1 MKFKEFFIKNRET
14 LQLIYGIILIIL
26 IPLLIAF
33 NTIFIINKYN
43 ENLDVALQRQAL
55 IVGRSIY
62 ALIKEDLGNQ
72 DLLQKKI
79 DTLLSKNLEFQD
91 LEILVPEGDNF
102 KVAAAAK
109 KEDIGQVLKFYYYKV
124 AWMQPD
130 NDGLATDSLK
140 LATTAEGEELV
151 GNFDQESRFWQV
163 AMPMENAA
171 GEKQTLLAMRLS
183 SKIVDDLTNYNR
195 NASIF
200 LLVLTVLIVILFL
213 AAAVR
218 LWDYA
223 VLYKKIKEVDQ
234 MKDEFISIASH
245 ELRTPVTGI
254 RGYVS
259 MILEGTFG
267 KVSGKM
273 EESLKMV
280 EGAATRLASLV
291 EDLLNVSRI
300 EQGRLAIEAS
310 PQDAGQII
318 KNIMAE
324 LSIQA
329 KQKNLELKYQP
340 HAEKLP
346 LLNIDDERFKQ
357 VLINLI
363 GNAIKYTEKGQV
375 EVTTAEKN
383 NGKTLEI
390 KIKDTGIGM
399 SAADRERL
407 FQKFYRVQT
416 EKTKNIT
423 GTGLGLWI
431 TKQIIELMK
440 GTIMIDSMEGVG
452 TQVSLQFPVVH
463 PVRNSS

>member
-1 MKFKEFFIKNRET
+1 MKFREFFTKNRET
-14 LQLIYGIILIIL
+14 LQLIYGVILIIL

-33 NTIFIINKYN
+33 NTIFIVNKYN

-72 DLLQKKI
+72 DQLQKKI

-91 LEILVPEGDNF
+91 LEILIPEGDNF

-109 KEDIGQVLKFYYYKV
+109 KEDIGKVLKFYYYKV

-140 LATTAEGEELV
+140 LAATAEGEELV
-151 GNFDQESRFWQV
+151 GDFSRESRFWQV
-163 AMPMENAA
+163 ALPMKNAA
-171 GEKQTLLAMRLS
+171 GEKQALLTMRLS
-183 SKIVDDLTNYNR
+183 SEIVDELTNYNR

-213 AAAVR
+213 TAAVR

-223 VLYKKIKEVDQ
+223 LLYKKIKEVDQ

-254 RGYVS
+254 RGYIS

-267 KVSGKM
+267 PVGGKM
-273 EESLKMV
+273 AESLKMV
-280 EGAATRLASLV
+280 ENAASRLASLV

-300 EQGRLAIEAS
+300 EQGRLKIEAS
-310 PQDAGQII
+310 AQDVNPLIKEII
-318 KNIMAE
+318 AE
-324 LSIQA
+324 LSVQA
-329 KQKNLELKYQP
+329 KAKNLELKYQP
-340 HAEKLP
+340 HAEKIP
-346 LLNIDDERFKQ
+346 LLNIDSDRFKQ
-357 VLINLI
+357 ILINII
-363 GNAIKYTEKGQV
+363 GNGIKYTEKGRV
-375 EVTTAEKN
+375 EITTQEKN

-390 KIKDTGIGM
+390 KIKDTGLGM
-399 SAADRERL
+399 SAKDRERL

-440 GTIMIDSMEGVG
+440 GTVSIDSMEGVG
-452 TQVSLQFPVVH
+452 TQVSLQFPVVKK
-463 PVRNSS
+463 

>member
-1 MKFKEFFIKNRET
+1 MK
-14 LQLIYGIILIIL
+14 
-26 IPLLIAF
+26 
-33 NTIFIINKYN
+33 
-43 ENLDVALQRQAL
+43 
-55 IVGRSIY
+55 
-62 ALIKEDLGNQ
+62 
-72 DLLQKKI
+72 
-79 DTLLSKNLEFQD
+79 
-91 LEILVPEGDNF
+91 
-102 KVAAAAK
+102 
-109 KEDIGQVLKFYYYKV
+109 
-124 AWMQPD
+124 
-130 NDGLATDSLK
+130 
-140 LATTAEGEELV
+140 
-151 GNFDQESRFWQV
+151 
-163 AMPMENAA
+163 
-171 GEKQTLLAMRLS
+171 LS
-183 SKIVDDLTNYNR
+183 SQIVDDLTGYNR

-200 LLVLTVLIVILFL
+200 LLIITILIVILFL

-223 VLYKKIKEVDQ
+223 LLYKKIKEVDQ

-259 MILEGTFG
+259 MILDGTFG
-267 KVSGKM
+267 KVTGKM

-300 EQGRLAIEAS
+300 EQGRLEVKTTA
-310 PQDAGQII
+310 QDANHII
-318 KNIMAE
+318 KEITAE

-329 KQKNLELKYQP
+329 EQKKLGLKYTP
-340 HAEKLP
+340 HTEQFP
-346 LLNIDDERFKQ
+346 LINIDSDRFKQ
-357 VLINLI
+357 ILINLI

-375 EVTTAEKN
+375 DITTAEKD
-383 NGKTLEI
+383 NGKFLEI

-399 SAADRERL
+399 SAQDRGRL

-416 EKTKNIT
+416 EKTKGIT

-452 TQVSLQFPVVH
+452 TQVTLQFPIAKK
-463 PVRNSS
+463 

>member
-1 MKFKEFFIKNRET
+1 MSFKEFFIKNRET

-109 KEDIGQVLKFYYYKV
+109 KEDVGKILKFYYYKV

-163 AMPMENAA
+163 ALPMENAV
-171 GEKQTLLAMRLS
+171 GEKQALLAMRLS
-183 SKIVDDLTNYNR
+183 SKIVDELTNYNR

-452 TQVSLQFPVVH
+452 TQVSLQFPVVKK
-463 PVRNSS
+463 

>member
-1 MKFKEFFIKNRET
+1 MNIKEFFIKNRET
-14 LQLIYGIILIIL
+14 LQLIYGVILIIL
-26 IPLLIAF
+26 IPLLISF

-55 IVGRSIY
+55 MVGRSIY
-62 ALIKEDLGNQ
+62 ALMKDDLGSQ

-79 DTLLSKNLEFQD
+79 DALLSKNPEFQD
-91 LEILVPEGDNF
+91 LAILVPEGDNF

-109 KEDIGQVLKFYYYKV
+109 KEDVGQVLKFYYYKV

-163 AMPMENAA
+163 ALPMENAT
-171 GEKQTLLAMRLS
+171 GEKQALLAMRLS

-213 AAAVR
+213 TAAVR

-223 VLYKKIKEVDQ
+223 LLYKKIKEVDQ

-310 PQDAGQII
+310 PQDVNQII
-318 KNIMAE
+318 KDIMAE

-346 LLNIDDERFKQ
+346 LLNIDSERFKQ

-363 GNAIKYTEKGQV
+363 GNSIKYTEKGQV

-399 SAADRERL
+399 SASDRERL

-452 TQVSLQFPVVH
+452 TQVSLQFPVAKK
-463 PVRNSS
+463 

>member
-1 MKFKEFFIKNRET
+1 MNLREFFIKNRET
-14 LQLIYGIILIIL
+14 LQLIYGIVLIIL

-43 ENLDVALQRQAL
+43 KNLDVALQRQAL

-62 ALIKEDLGNQ
+62 ALIKDDLGNQ

-79 DTLLSKNLEFQD
+79 ETLLSKNLEFQD
-91 LEILVPEGDNF
+91 LAVLVPEGDNF
-102 KVAAAAK
+102 KIIASPQ
-109 KEDIGQVLKFYYYKV
+109 KEDIGKILKFYYYQV

-130 NDGLATDSLK
+130 NDGLATDSLR
-140 LATTAEGEELV
+140 LASTAEGEELIK
-151 GNFDQESRFWQV
+151 GFSRESRFWQV
-163 AMPMENAA
+163 ALPMRNIE
-171 GEKQTLLAMRLS
+171 GEKQALLTMKLS

-200 LLVLTVLIVILFL
+200 LLVLTVLIIVLFL
-213 AAAVR
+213 TAAVR

-223 VLYKKIKEVDQ
+223 ILYKKIKEVDQ

-273 EESLKMV
+273 EESLKIV
-280 EGAATRLASLV
+280 ENAASRLASLV

-300 EQGRLAIEAS
+300 EQGQLAIEAN
-310 PQDAGQII
+310 PQDAGPII

-324 LSIQA
+324 LSVQA

-340 HAEKLP
+340 HTEKLP
-346 LLNIDDERFKQ
+346 LLNIDSDRFKQ

-363 GNAIKYTEKGQV
+363 GNGIKYTEKGQI
-375 EVTTAEKN
+375 EVTTQEKN

-390 KIKDTGIGM
+390 KIKDTGLGM
-399 SAADRERL
+399 SAQDRERL

-452 TQVSLQFPVVH
+452 TQVTLQFPVVH
-463 PVRNSS
+463 PVR

>member
-1 MKFKEFFIKNRET
+1 MNIKEFLIKNREA

-43 ENLDVALQRQAL
+43 KNLDVALQRQAL

-62 ALIKEDLGNQ
+62 ALIKDDLGSQ

-79 DTLLSKNLEFQD
+79 DTLAGKNLEFQD
-91 LEILVPEGDNF
+91 LAVLVPEGDNF
-102 KVAAAAK
+102 KVAAAVK
-109 KEDIGQVLKFYYYKV
+109 KEDIGKVLKFYYYKI

-140 LATTAEGEELV
+140 LATTAEGEELI
-151 GNFDQESRFWQV
+151 GDFSRESRFWQV
-163 AMPMENAA
+163 ALPMKDSS
-171 GEKQTLLAMRLS
+171 GEKQALLAMKLS
-183 SKIVDDLTNYNR
+183 SKIVDELTNYNR

-200 LLVLTVLIVILFL
+200 LLVLTVLVVILFL
-213 AAAVR
+213 TAAVR

-223 VLYKKIKEVDQ
+223 ILYKKIKEVDQ

-259 MILEGTFG
+259 MILDGTLG

-280 EGAATRLASLV
+280 QNAAARLSSLV

-300 EQGRLAIEAS
+300 EQGRLKIEAS
-310 PQDAGQII
+310 PRDVNPII
-318 KNIMAE
+318 RDIMAE

-340 HAEKLP
+340 HTEKFP
-346 LLNIDDERFKQ
+346 LLNIDDERFKR

-363 GNAIKYTEKGQV
+363 GNGIKYTEKGQV

-383 NGKTLEI
+383 NGKILEI
-390 KIKDTGIGM
+390 RIKDTGIGM
-399 SAADRERL
+399 SAPDRQRL
-407 FQKFYRVQT
+407 FQKFYRVQS
-416 EKTKNIT
+416 EKTKDIT

-431 TKQIIELMK
+431 TKQIIKLMK

-452 TQVSLQFPVVH
+452 TQVTLQFPVV
-463 PVRNSS
+463 RK